1 MQPQIPG
8 QVTMRITCGGIL
20 GDLTR
25 YIQADG
31 QQVIVGAVAGS
42 SRVFAT
48 DADCPQLGDRPD
60 SLETEAE
67 HQPRGVT
74 RACAGT
80 QAMGHAR

>member
-48 DADCPQLGDRPD
+48 DADALNWVIGRILWKQKPN
-60 SLETEAE
+60 TN
-67 HQPRGVT
+67 
-74 RACAGT
+74 
-80 QAMGHAR
+80 HAA